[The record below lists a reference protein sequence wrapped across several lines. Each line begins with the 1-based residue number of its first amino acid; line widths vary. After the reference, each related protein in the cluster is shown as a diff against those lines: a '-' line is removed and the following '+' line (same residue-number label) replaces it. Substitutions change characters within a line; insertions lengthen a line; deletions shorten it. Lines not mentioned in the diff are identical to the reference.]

1 MGVLDGIKVLELA
14 RVPPAEMPGMIMAD
28 MGADVL
34 KIETPEPDRVN
45 DELNI
50 RRTIHAFVNRNKRSM
65 TLNMKSPEGQAVFRK
80 LAAGADVIVEGFR
93 PGVMDRLG
101 AGYQAIRELNPRI
114 IYCSLSGFG
123 QDGPYRNY
131 PAHDMNY
138 LSLAGV
144 LNLIGDA
151 GSKKPV
157 IPLNLVADYAGAS
170 LHGALGIALALF
182 ARERTGRGQQVDIS
196 YLDTTLSLLAA
207 TPNMR
212 FFFSDGV
219 SPRRGEG
226 FLGGTYP
233 YYAIYETRDG
243 KLLTIGCT
251 EPWLWENFCKAIGR
265 PDFAQFA
272 RKPDQFVRA
281 ANRRGGGGPRRDRG
295 GHPHARP
302 RRLVRVPGQAR
313 RVRGQGL
320 RDRGDG
326 ARSADQSP
334 GHDRR
339 RRAPHP
345 RPRAPVRRRHQAL
358 RDAGHGPHRRPAGRR
373 AHRGDPEGSR
383 AWAPTR
389 SRVCASGR
397 SSNSRPR
404 AVIAE
409 RWRQLTLLSLA
420 ELLAL
425 SLWFSASAVLPALA
439 REWSLTDAGSA
450 GLTIA
455 VQLGFIAGTLVAAV
469 TNLPDVWPARR
480 LMAASAAAG
489 RQSPTPSSR
498 SRWTASP
505 PRSRCAS

>member
-1 MGVLDGIKVLELA
+1 MSVLDGIKILELA

-144 LNLIGDA
+144 LNLIGEA

-182 ARERTGRGQQVDIS
+182 ARERTGRGQHVDIS

-219 SPRRGEG
+219 APNRGEG
-226 FLGGTYP
+226 FLGGSYP
-233 YYAIYETRDG
+233 YYAIYETRDN

-251 EPWLWENFCKAIGR
+251 EPWLWENFCKAIER
-265 PDFAQFA
+265 PDFARFA

-281 ANRRGGGGPRRDRG
+281 ANPEEAAARDAIEAVIRTRDRDDWYEFLVKHDVCVG
-295 GHPHARP
+295 KVYEIEEMVRDPQITHRGMIVDVEHPAH
-302 RRLVRVPGQAR
+302 G
-313 RVRGQGL
+313 RVRQFGVAIKLSETPGTVRTAAPLAGEHTEAILKDLGL
-320 RDRGDG
+320 G
-326 ARSADQSP
+326 AD
-334 GHDRR
+334 
-339 RRAPHP
+339 
-345 RPRAPVRRRHQAL
+345 
-358 RDAGHGPHRRPAGRR
+358 
-373 AHRGDPEGSR
+373 E
-383 AWAPTR
+383 
-389 SRVCASGR
+389 
-397 SSNSRPR
+397 
-404 AVIAE
+404 
-409 RWRQLTLLSLA
+409 
-420 ELLAL
+420 
-425 SLWFSASAVLPALA
+425 
-439 REWSLTDAGSA
+439 
-450 GLTIA
+450 
-455 VQLGFIAGTLVAAV
+455 IAG
-469 TNLPDVWPARR
+469 
-480 LMAASAAAG
+480 M
-489 RQSPTPSSR
+489 RQR
-498 SRWTASP
+498 KVIE
-505 PRSRCAS
+505 